1 MNNIFLN
8 GPPKSLPPPKYH
20 GRNKQYPLGLVLA
33 PTRELAVQIYNEA
46 LKFAYRSKVRPC
58 VVYGGADHYHQ
69 INDLERGCQLL
80 VATPGRL
87 IDMIDRG
94 VISLECIK
102 YLVLDEAGK
111 I

>member
-1 MNNIFLN
+1 M
-8 GPPKSLPPPKYH
+8 
-20 GRNKQYPLGLVLA
+20 A

-46 LKFAYRSKVRPC
+46 LKFAYRSRVRPC
-58 VVYGGADHYHQ
+58 VVYGGADHYNQ

-87 IDMIDRG
+87 LDMIERG
-94 VISLECIK
+94 VIGLECIK

-111 I
+111 LLIFIFMQFINFDFFLSFFFILDKR